1 MIEKESVVEWF
12 KDLESYKRIEIMCT
26 LLNMCLPFELRFLG
40 TFLEELG
47 RRDSQ
52 ELRVMELRVNNPI
65 ELLSDIVSCQ
75 KKSPS
80 DMKIRRKMALYLA
93 LIRAINR
100 PCVNELFKTLDGW
113 GDGDFNKFGD
123 GFEELLLVY
132 TMATNHPVF
141 SFEQRMKCG
150 EIFLK
155 IDKSKCGQEQY
166 YQEEQINDQSSLHH
180 HHTSSSSLSPPPS
193 SSVLPPSSLL
203 LQPSASSEQISS
215 SQIPQIPQQNQIQ
228 TPPPQQSLASAVINQ
243 QTLPPGQ
250 QIPIQMIPQ
259 GTPITMGF
267 AAPQIPQVKFLFIF
281 ILIKRGIFFCNFNFI
296 FHSKISYIIYFYLF
310 FFYQWRVSLI
320 FSFSSN

>member
-166 YQEEQINDQSSLHH
+166 QEEQINDQSSLH

-193 SSVLPPSSLL
+193 SL

-215 SQIPQIPQQNQIQ
+215 SQIPQISQHNSIQ

-267 AAPQIPQVKFLFIF
+267 AQIPQVKNLFIF
-281 ILIKRGIFFCNFNFI
+281 IF
-296 FHSKISYIIYFYLF
+296 LF
-310 FFYQWRVSLI
+310 FLFM
-320 FSFSSN
+320 F

>member
-52 ELRVMELRVNNPI
+52 ELRGMELRVNNPI

-166 YQEEQINDQSSLHH
+166 QEQQINYQNQSSLH

-193 SSVLPPSSLL
+193 SSSL
-203 LQPSASSEQISS
+203 LQPSPSSEQIS
-215 SQIPQIPQQNQIQ
+215 QITQQNSIQ
-228 TPPPQQSLASAVINQ
+228 TPPTQQSLASAAVINQ

-267 AAPQIPQVKFLFIF
+267 AQIPQVTFLLIFSMFLIIYDFFIFLFIQ
-281 ILIKRGIFFCNFNFI
+281 
-296 FHSKISYIIYFYLF
+296 KISYIIYFILF
-310 FFYQWRVSLI
+310 LSASLSVTY
-320 FSFSSN
+320 F

>member
-52 ELRVMELRVNNPI
+52 ELRGMELRINNPI

-155 IDKSKCGQEQY
+155 IDKSKCGQEQQ
-166 YQEEQINDQSSLHH
+166 YQEQQINYQNENSLH
-180 HHTSSSSLSPPPS
+180 HHTSSSSLSPPPPP
-193 SSVLPPSSLL
+193 PPSSSALSSSL
-203 LQPSASSEQISS
+203 LQPSASVEQMSS
-215 SQIPQIPQQNQIQ
+215 SQIPQIPQQNSIQ
-228 TPPPQQSLASAVINQ
+228 TPPPQQSLLTSPAVISQ

-267 AAPQIPQVKFLFIF
+267 AQIPQVKFLFIYIF
-281 ILIKRGIFFCNFNFI
+281 VHVLII
-296 FHSKISYIIYFYLF
+296 
-310 FFYQWRVSLI
+310 
-320 FSFSSN
+320 

>member
-113 GDGDFNKFGD
+113 GNGDFNRFGD

-166 YQEEQINDQSSLHH
+166 YQEEQINDQSCLH

-193 SSVLPPSSLL
+193 LALPSSLL

-215 SQIPQIPQQNQIQ
+215 SQIPQIPQQNSIQ

-267 AAPQIPQVKFLFIF
+267 APQIPQVKYLFIF
-281 ILIKRGIFFCNFNFI
+281 IFSCFN
-296 FHSKISYIIYFYLF
+296 
-310 FFYQWRVSLI
+310 
-320 FSFSSN
+320 

>member
-65 ELLSDIVSCQ
+65 ELLTDIVSCQ

-155 IDKSKCGQEQY
+155 IDKCNGQDQY
-166 YQEEQINDQSSLHH
+166 YQEEYQLNDQSSLHQH
-180 HHTSSSSLSPPPS
+180 MSSASLSPPP
-193 SSVLPPSSLL
+193 PPSLSTAPPLPL

-215 SQIPQIPQQNQIQ
+215 SSSSQIPQITQQNSIQ

-267 AAPQIPQVKFLFIF
+267 AQIPQVKNLFIF
-281 ILIKRGIFFCNFNFI
+281 IF
-296 FHSKISYIIYFYLF
+296 LF
-310 FFYQWRVSLI
+310 FLFM
-320 FSFSSN
+320 F